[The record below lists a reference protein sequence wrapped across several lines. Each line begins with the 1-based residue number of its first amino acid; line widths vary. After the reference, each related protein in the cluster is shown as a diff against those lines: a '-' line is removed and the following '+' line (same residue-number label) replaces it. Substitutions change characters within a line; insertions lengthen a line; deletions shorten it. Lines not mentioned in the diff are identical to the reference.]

1 MRTALALRDDHAEAA
16 LRGHPAPGDL
26 DAAPRDARD
35 DLDAL
40 DDGSDDG
47 SDAASQN
54 RQFVTFSVA
63 GEMFAVPMAPV
74 QEIIR
79 VPAVAHLPLAPRTLD
94 GLANLRGRV
103 LPIINLRRLFG
114 CDEREH
120 DDATRAL
127 VINLGQAL
135 GFVVDR
141 VASVVTIEAGEME
154 PADAIQSIVSADYL
168 TGVIKRARSDGGHD
182 MLLSIDFERLIEG
195 QFSGIGALR
204 GAERAASSIGNPA
217 GLAEADAQDDDVA
230 SDELRLVSFSVAH
243 QEYALDIAEV
253 QEIVQLPERIN
264 ALPNT
269 PHHVLGVISLRERL
283 LPLVSL
289 RALFGLPTLDA
300 AEQHRIVVTSLP
312 GGLSVGL
319 VTDSVKE
326 VLSVPRAQAEPM
338 PGLLSA
344 QQDLDE
350 FSSICRLD
358 GGKRLVSIIATD
370 RLLRMPAIERAL
382 DASSQLPTEDNSA
395 MRQDRTRQNSLQN
408 GLHSDADDR
417 ADSADDDTQVVIFRL
432 GAEEFGVPI
441 MSVQE
446 IVRVPEALTRVPRT
460 PAFVEGVIN
469 LRGTVLPVIDQ
480 RSRLGL
486 PTIERND
493 QQRIM
498 VYLIGGMRTG
508 FIVDS
513 VAEVL
518 RIPRGQIVPAPTLS
532 TEQSQLIGRVAN
544 LAGSKRMV
552 MLIEPAHLLHGSE
565 MQAMAQQLATP
576 SVTTP
581 AAARSH
587 DDRTVARAA

>member
-1 MRTALALRDDHAEAA
+1 MSTSSTLRDE
-16 LRGHPAPGDL
+16 PAGGRDVADGD
-26 DAAPRDARD
+26 DADV
-35 DLDAL
+35 
-40 DDGSDDG
+40 GN
-47 SDAASQN
+47 QN
-54 RQFVTFSVA
+54 QFVTFAVA

-114 CDEREH
+114 CEEREN

-127 VINLGQAL
+127 VIHIGQAL

-141 VASVVTIEAGEME
+141 VASVVTIEPGEIE
-154 PADAIQSIVSADYL
+154 SADSIQTIVSADYL
-168 TGVIKRARSDGGHD
+168 TGVIKRARPDGGHD
-182 MLLSIDFERLIEG
+182 MLLSIDFARLIEG
-195 QFSGIGALR
+195 QFSGVGAVA
-204 GAERAASSIGNPA
+204 GSERAANTSLTASQ
-217 GLAEADAQDDDVA
+217 EQDSDDNA
-230 SDELRLVSFSVAH
+230 SSDELRLVSFSVAD

-253 QEIVQLPERIN
+253 QEIVQLPERVSE
-264 ALPNT
+264 LPNT
-269 PHHVLGVISLRERL
+269 PGHVLGVISLRQRL

-289 RALFGLPTLDA
+289 RTLFGLPRLDY

-312 GGLSVGL
+312 GGLNVGL

-326 VLSVPRAQAEPM
+326 VLSVPRSQADAM
-338 PGLLSA
+338 PGMLA
-344 QQDLDE
+344 ANQQLDE

-370 RLLRMPAIERAL
+370 KLLRLPAIEEAL
-382 DASSQLPTEDNSA
+382 AA
-395 MRQDRTRQNSLQN
+395 TRQTTQEAAMKNDTDLN
-408 GLHSDADDR
+408 EDEIAT
-417 ADSADDDTQVVIFRL
+417 DDDTQVVIFRL

-446 IVRVPEALTRVPRT
+446 IVRVPETLTRVPRT
-460 PAFVEGVIN
+460 PPFVEGVIN

-486 PTIERND
+486 PLIERND
-493 QQRIM
+493 RQRIM
-498 VYLIGGMRTG
+498 VYLLGGMRTG

-518 RIPRGQIVPAPTLS
+518 RIPRGHIVPAPTMS
-532 TEQSQLIGRVAN
+532 NEQSQLISRVAN
-544 LAGSKRMV
+544 LEGDKRMV
-552 MLIEPAHLLHGSE
+552 MLIDPQHLLQGGE
-565 MQAMAQQLATP
+565 VRAMEQLAAP
-576 SVTTP
+576 KLP
-581 AAARSH
+581 AAPLAK
-587 DDRTVARAA
+587 AA